1 MKPRSSFFSKLAF
14 ALLWIFVFSIPVEK
28 TIEIPGLGTIGRLA
42 GLLALA
48 GGALAIALEG
58 RFRIPTATH
67 LLMAAFVL
75 WAALSYR
82 WSVAP
87 EFTEERFF
95 TNLQLLTVP
104 LLIWMLCSFEQ
115 RCLALLDAY
124 VFGALLTSAQT
135 VERFLSGTQTYYDR
149 FAAGGF
155 DPNDLALTLAISLPI
170 AYYLSLRRGLKWQWA
185 YLLHMASACFAIL
198 LTASRGGTLAMVAG
212 LSLIIWTL
220 PSIPARRRMFL
231 LAGGIAALAIALILV
246 PAASWQRLLT
256 LASEMSEG
264 TLNDRSVLWR
274 EGWRVF
280 QRSPFLGIGAGA
292 YPVALIP
299 AFGEPWHFTPVAH
312 NSFLSVLVETGVVGF
327 VLFAAMLLVMAAMA
341 LRLPWLERCFWLTVL
356 AVWCLGVS
364 ALTWEYRKP
373 TWFLFG
379 ILVAHTALCLDN
391 RARRWSPAPSPA
403 GVLA

>member
-1 MKPRSSFFSKLAF
+1 MKPRSSVFSRLAF
-14 ALLWIFVFSIPVEK
+14 ALLWLFVFSIPVEK

-48 GGALAIALEG
+48 GGALAVALEG
-58 RFRIPTATH
+58 RFRVPTATH
-67 LLMAAFVL
+67 VLMFAFVL

-82 WSVAP
+82 WSIAP
-87 EFTEERFF
+87 EFTAERFL
-95 TNLQLLTVP
+95 TNLQLLAVP
-104 LLIWMLCSFEQ
+104 LLIWTLCGFEQ

-124 VFGALLTSAQT
+124 VFGALLTAAQT
-135 VERFLSGTQTYYDR
+135 AGRFLSGAQTYYER
-149 FAAGGF
+149 FAAEGF
-155 DPNDLALTLAISLPI
+155 DPNDLALTLALSLPA
-170 AYYLSLRRGLKWQWA
+170 AYYLSLRRGAKWQWV

-198 LTASRGGTLAMVAG
+198 LTASRGGVLAMAAG
-212 LSLIIWTL
+212 LSLILWTL
-220 PSIPARRRMFL
+220 PAIPAWRRRL
-231 LAGGIAALAIALILV
+231 LVAGGAAALAAALILV

-256 LASEMSEG
+256 LASEMTEG
-264 TLNDRSVLWR
+264 TLNDRRVLWR

-280 QRSPFLGIGAGA
+280 QHSPFVGIGAGA

-299 AFGEPWHFTPVAH
+299 AFGEPWRFTPVAH

-327 VLFAAMLLVMAAMA
+327 VLFAAMLLVMAALA

-379 ILVAHTALCLDN
+379 ILVAHVALRLE
-391 RARRWSPAPSPA
+391 RGARGWSPAPPEGA
-403 GVLA
+403 LA